1 MQFAAA
7 IRSGHIDGDK
17 LLAAQQQAN
26 APLEIKPLEIVPL
39 TPPQPDT
46 SADSSADPGRF

>member
-17 LLAAQQQAN
+17 LLAAEEQTN

-39 TPPQPDT
+39 VPPQPDAASDAT
-46 SADSSADPGRF
+46 PDSGRH